1 MRKLEINFSSVAGK
15 MAGRLRLKF
24 KERMKEIEQ
33 KRLLVLRAKEE
44 ELKKKKLKTLQRKE
58 NMTNDIL
65 YFGLWQSS
73 DDVSQHLS
81 EFQTKSEKIRALKA
95 QLNFRK
101 NVLKQKTS
109 DKKLYIFSAGK
120 RPNRVEELQSNLVE
134 LIEESRAL
142 PTTEWAQKDMSLLV
156 GKYVS
161 HTFANGKSYVGKVLS
176 VVPGFSRWFNIK
188 YENDD
193 AVYVYKL
200 IDDYQSDDLEI
211 LLGPPEGLKKR
222 MLLVH
227 LFNFK
232 KFNDTSVPASIF
244 KGRRNT
250 ISGVFTCFYCKR

>member
-1 MRKLEINFSSVAGK
+1 M
-15 MAGRLRLKF
+15 
-24 KERMKEIEQ
+24 
-33 KRLLVLRAKEE
+33 
-44 ELKKKKLKTLQRKE
+44 
-58 NMTNDIL
+58 
-65 YFGLWQSS
+65 
-73 DDVSQHLS
+73 S
-81 EFQTKSEKIRALKA
+81 EFQVKSEKIRALKA

-101 NVLKQKTS
+101 NVLKQKAS
-109 DKKLYIFSAGK
+109 DKKLYIFSAVK
-120 RPNRVEELQSNLVE
+120 RTKRVEELQSNLVE

-142 PTTEWAQKDMSLLV
+142 PTTECTQKDIPLLV

-161 HTFANGKSYVGKVLS
+161 HTFANGKRYVGKVLS

-227 LFNFK
+227 LFSFK
-232 KFNDTSVPASIF
+232 KF
-244 KGRRNT
+244 
-250 ISGVFTCFYCKR
+250 